1 MYMRC
6 VCKVYIGVYNV
17 YMGVHKVYMAVYMG
31 VHKVYMAVYGCL
43 VYTHSVILVIQAI

>member
-6 VCKVYIGVYNV
+6 VCKVYIGVY
-17 YMGVHKVYMAVYMG
+17 MGVHKVYMAVCMG